1 MIMPQFAFDTLKYA
15 KELEEAGMEPKI
27 AEAQAKAQVKILSN
41 LLDYKVATKDDLKE
55 LKGELKDLGVK
66 IDRIEVKFDSK
77 INQLD
82 AKFEPKIDQL
92 ESKIDQLDA
101 KFESKID
108 QLDAKFESKFD
119 YLNSKIDSLEHK
131 LTAKL
136 GKMMVASVGFMAAL
150 FTVFHFL

>member
-1 MIMPQFAFDTLKYA
+1 MIMPQYAFDTLEYA

-55 LKGELKDLGVK
+55 LKGEIKDLGIKVNS
-66 IDRIEVKFDSK
+66 R
-77 INQLD
+77 
-82 AKFEPKIDQL
+82 IDQL
-92 ESKIDQLDA
+92 DSKIDQLDA

-108 QLDAKFESKFD
+108 QLDSKINQLDAKFEFKIDQLDAKFESKFE
-119 YLNSKIDSLEHK
+119 YFNSKMDSLEHK
-131 LTAKL
+131 LTTKL

>member
-1 MIMPQFAFDTLKYA
+1 MPQFAFDTLKYA

-66 IDRIEVKFDSK
+66 V
-77 INQLD
+77 N
-82 AKFEPKIDQL
+82 
-92 ESKIDQLDA
+92 SKIDQLD
-101 KFESKID
+101 
-108 QLDAKFESKFD
+108 
-119 YLNSKIDSLEHK
+119 SKIDSLEHK